1 MAETLVP
8 SLLYLLV
15 EHAGRPNER
24 DTMTNRNIAE
34 PLQPAAPI
42 PWRRVGGL
50 VTGAAGGAGVSA
62 VTHQGALLLW
72 ILGAALVVFTVLV
85 ALPLIAALGAV
96 LFAGAQRASGA
107 RAILLD
113 VFAFV
118 LAFRAATPPA
128 GGASGAE
135 GRHRASSA
143 EAPVVPPPRG

>member
-1 MAETLVP
+1 MEQVVATTDRSVVAETLAP
-8 SLLYLLV
+8 PLLYLLV

-24 DTMTNRNIAE
+24 DTMTNHNIAE
-34 PLQPAAPI
+34 PLQPAVPI

-50 VTGAAGGAGVSA
+50 VTGAASVGVGA

-72 ILGAALVVFTVLV
+72 ILGAALVVFAVLV
-85 ALPLIAALGAV
+85 ALPLIVALSTT
-96 LFAGAQRASGA
+96 LFAGAQRAARA

-135 GRHRASSA
+135 GRHRAD
-143 EAPVVPPPRG
+143 